1 MQSVTS
7 LNTRDDS
14 AGMTAQPEDQD
25 GELID
30 DLSEVVRGL
39 RAYLE
44 WQQVVGSTGI
54 PRDPR
59 PAQAFQPAVEAA
71 PDTLP
76 RALVPPS
83 PSVDPASSMSAPASR
98 VVAVAP
104 RDARGT
110 PLIADPEASRPDPR
124 RLLIHGCDM
133 GQLEAMVKD
142 CAACELHRTRK
153 QTVFSRGTGASGL
166 CFVGEGPGA
175 DEDEQG
181 YPFVG
186 AAGQLLDR
194 MITAMGFTRE
204 EVYVCNIVKCRPP
217 NNRKPNEEE
226 MHLCRPF
233 VERQLALLKPQVIVA
248 LGATAVAGLLGE
260 TRGITKIRGTFRLYE
275 GRIAVMPTFH
285 PAYLLRNPAAKREVW
300 SDLQQVV
307 EHLGRTLPRKT

>member
-1 MQSVTS
+1 MT
-7 LNTRDDS
+7 T
-14 AGMTAQPEDQD
+14 AGGMAGQPEDQD

-30 DLSEVVRGL
+30 DLSEVVREF

-44 WQQVVGSTGI
+44 WQQVVGGTGI

-59 PAQAFQPAVEAA
+59 PVQAFQSTIEAA
-71 PDTLP
+71 ASVAAPVAFPTP
-76 RALVPPS
+76 PSGASAPSASVPPPRS
-83 PSVDPASSMSAPASR
+83 
-98 VVAVAP
+98 VAVAP
-104 RDARGT
+104 SPAQVISAPSAVPD
-110 PLIADPEASRPDPR
+110 DPSPPNPR
-124 RLLIHGCDM
+124 RLLVQNCNMD
-133 GQLEAMVKD
+133 QLQAIAQD
-142 CAACELHRTRK
+142 CTACELHRTRK
-153 QTVFSRGTGASGL
+153 QVVFSRGTGTSGL

-194 MITAMGFTRE
+194 MITAMGFGRD

-217 NNRKPNEEE
+217 NNRKPSDEE
-226 MHLCRPF
+226 MQLCRPF

-307 EHLGRTLPRKT
+307 QHMGRTLPGKS